1 MQIADILRPEN
12 VILGLEPNDKA
23 WILQELAQSAARATG
38 LDAGRVLAVLQNRE
52 AFGSTG
58 IGNGVAIPHASLPGL
73 ARPFGLFVRL
83 TEPLDFGSIDGVG
96 VDLVF
101 LLLMPEADHAAD
113 LGALSA
119 IARRLRAP
127 GVLAEL
133 RSADTSQAVFASL
146 TGIS

>member
-23 WILQELAQSAARATG
+23 WILQELAQAAARATG
-38 LDAGRVLAVLQNRE
+38 HEAGRILAVLQSRE

-58 IGNGVAIPHASLPGL
+58 IGKGVAIPHASLPGL
-73 ARPFGLFVRL
+73 AHPFGLFARL

-101 LLLMPEADHAAD
+101 LLLMPEADHATD

-119 IARRLRAP
+119 IARRLRTPA
-127 GVLAEL
+127 VLAGL
-133 RSADTSQAVFASL
+133 RAAETTQAVFASL
-146 TGIS
+146 TGVA